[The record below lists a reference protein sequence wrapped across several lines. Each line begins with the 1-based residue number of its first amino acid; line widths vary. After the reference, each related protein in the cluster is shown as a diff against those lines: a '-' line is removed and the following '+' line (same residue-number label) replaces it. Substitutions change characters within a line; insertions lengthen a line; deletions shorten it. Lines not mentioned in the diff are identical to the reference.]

1 MSEIIL
7 KQFDIDKYVTPKIN
21 KKDIMSKIYE
31 SQKGQI
37 DFINGNI
44 QDIIDNL
51 FVDTA
56 TWSLDLWEEELG
68 IDTVIDDTLENRR
81 SRIKAKLRGY
91 GVCTKK
97 HIKNVALSYGYGEV
111 EPIEHYEDY
120 MLEIKFIST
129 LGIPP
134 NLNDF
139 KKTMRLIVPA
149 HIGIK
154 YTFKYNTWEDIK
166 QACIKHGYTWDYFK
180 QHNVTWEDLRS
191 KDLSNL

>member
-7 KQFDIDKYVTPKIN
+7 KQFDINKYVTPKIN
-21 KKDIMSKIYE
+21 EKDIMSKIYE

-37 DFINGNI
+37 DVINGNI

-68 IDTVIDDTLENRR
+68 IDVVLNDTLENRR

-139 KKTMRLIVPA
+139 KKTMRVIVPA
-149 HIGIK
+149 HIGIE
-154 YTFKYNTWEDIK
+154 YTFKYNTVHDVRQFTVREIQK
-166 QACIKHGYTWDYFK
+166 YT
-180 QHNVTWEDLRS
+180 V
-191 KDLSNL
+191 KDLTEENLTH